1 MDYLQSNWCDKMM
14 LKTKINILLSILS
27 NYSNIFLFGTKLDSF
42 YEFQLF
48 NIISEGQT
56 KYILIHCLT
65 WFISS
70 FYLRL
75 LYKVGF
81 ASRIS
86 SKEIPSPSNCKNNT
100 RSIQLWFGIY
110 ALMTMQSFYHR
121 RWLTSV
127 IGLIPVQSKCISVSP
142 SVVELLQCINA

>member
-14 LKTKINILLSILS
+14 LKTKINILLSILT
-27 NYSNIFLFGTKLDSF
+27 NYNNIFLFGTKLDCF

-70 FYLRL
+70 FYLRQ

-81 ASRIS
+81 AYRIS
-86 SKEIPSPSNCKNNT
+86 SNEIPSPSNCKKNT
-100 RSIQLWFGIY
+100 RSN
-110 ALMTMQSFYHR
+110 T
-121 RWLTSV
+121 T
-127 IGLIPVQSKCISVSP
+127 LIWN
-142 SVVELLQCINA
+142 LCINANAIILPQKVIDFCNWINTTPFQMHKSITFCSRIIAVY